1 MTHVLDVPVAGVR
14 EQVFMRAFG
23 LCARCGGPM
32 RFDDFEAHH
41 RRRRN
46 VLGWCPCNIVALHP
60 RCHTQGPLAVH
71 DNVAQARR
79 MGLIVPTYGPEP
91 FDVPLV
97 VHSESAHRVHV
108 VERVLL
114 SCDGLTTRLAD

>member
-1 MTHVLDVPVAGVR
+1 MTHQLDIPLAGLR
-14 EQVFMRAFG
+14 ELIFIRQYG

-71 DNVAQARR
+71 DHVEQSRLI
-79 MGLIVPTYGPEP
+79 GLIVPTFGAEP
-91 FDVPLV
+91 FDVELQLHTQTPAG
-97 VHSESAHRVHV
+97 S

-114 SCDGLTTRLAD
+114 SCDGLVTYLDR